1 MKRNRLDFL
10 FYLIPVFLVA
20 NLFVRWKLTNTITT
34 DTKTY
39 MDLANNFPYIM
50 EAKYPSVFPLGYP
63 IFLKTINLFFND
75 YMISYKVGAFL
86 SLMFSLVFVRVKN
99 FYWREIWVLFTFWSF
114 LRIMPMGWSETL
126 LIPLLIMVFYYNH
139 QFIND
144 KMPSKVFLWLYPL
157 LLFSCI
163 LVKYSALFFIIAH
176 FLFSLFLKI
185 IKDRKAWDYFK
196 VAGISSILSAL
207 YLLNNYWITGFAMGR
222 RAVPSEED
230 LNIRLSFSQIL
241 FNLNPFFHSRG
252 EYLGISFG
260 WGVSYFF
267 GVLFTLFF
275 SGIILRYFWGNFLK
289 IRTLANVVGGGKML
303 IFNIL
308 NSMIFLMGTIYSYF
322 NTKIDH
328 LNHRLLLGY
337 YIFFFFSVIIALPE
351 FRYRK
356 FTLLLIGL
364 WCCMSICYRMI

>member
-34 DTKTY
+34 DTKSY

-163 LVKYSALFFIIAH
+163 LVKYSVLFFVMAH
-176 FLFSLFLKI
+176 FVFVLFLKWI
-185 IKDRKAWDYFK
+185 DDKKTWDYFK
-196 VAGISSILSAL
+196 VAVISSILSAL
-207 YLLNNYWITGFAMGR
+207 YLLNNYWITGFALGER
-222 RAVPSEED
+222 EVSSEEE
-230 LNIRLSFSQIL
+230 LNIKLSFSQIL

-289 IRTLANVVGGGKML
+289 IRTLANVSGGGKIL

-328 LNHRLLLGY
+328 LDHRLLLGY